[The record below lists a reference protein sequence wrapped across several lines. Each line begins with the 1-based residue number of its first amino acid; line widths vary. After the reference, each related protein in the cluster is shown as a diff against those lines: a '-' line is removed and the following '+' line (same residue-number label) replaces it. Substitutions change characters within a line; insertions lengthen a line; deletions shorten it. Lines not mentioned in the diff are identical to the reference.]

1 MAIIAHQ
8 TLLIKPPVNRCRVFI
23 FAMGPF
29 YNVVSLIFDRQTYT
43 SILAVIIAPVWGS
56 DHLNRVDLSRGGG
69 GVNPVLSTSRCL
81 GTTGTFPDMEADFQ
95 WDITGTVNVPL

>member
-43 SILAVIIAPVWGS
+43 SILAVIIAPVWY
-56 DHLNRVDLSRGGG
+56 H
-69 GVNPVLSTSRCL
+69 
-81 GTTGTFPDMEADFQ
+81 
-95 WDITGTVNVPL
+95 